1 MLDLNNLYV
10 LSGICGFIS
19 SVLTY
24 AYKTKRDPE
33 KKVEYLDLFF
43 NFLLVSC
50 IVYAVLVYKGVK
62 GSALKTQKGGD
73 FHAELPSTYSNNVQ
87 ITEPNF

>member
-43 NFLLVSC
+43 NF
-50 IVYAVLVYKGVK
+50 II
-62 GSALKTQKGGD
+62 
-73 FHAELPSTYSNNVQ
+73 
-87 ITEPNF
+87 ITKKM